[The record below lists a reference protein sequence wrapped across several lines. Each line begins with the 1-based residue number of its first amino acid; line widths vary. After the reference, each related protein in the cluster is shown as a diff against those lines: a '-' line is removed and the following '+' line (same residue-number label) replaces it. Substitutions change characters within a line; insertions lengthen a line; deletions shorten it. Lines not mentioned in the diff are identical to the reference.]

1 MKDVFIFA
9 LNLHEPPSERACAIL
24 CRAADEKKVHLY
36 RTARAHGK
44 AAQSMASQVLLR
56 YGASR
61 AMGVPMREVHITY
74 TEQGKPL
81 LNGGWHCSIS
91 HTDGVCICA
100 VARREIGIDIEKI
113 RPYPERVAEKYFSKD
128 EQDSVLFADN
138 KDSAFFEIW
147 TKHES
152 FVKLTGE
159 GLCGIRTPI
168 PESVHT
174 YTFRFLEMY
183 TVSVSMFTDLS

>member
-9 LNLHEPPSERACAIL
+9 LKTDEPPSESVCETL
-24 CRAADEKKVHLY
+24 CLAAEASKVRLY
-36 RTARAHGK
+36 RTASARTRAIQSL
-44 AAQSMASQVLLR
+44 AAQVLLR
-56 YGASR
+56 YGAAR
-61 AMGVPMREVHITY
+61 VMGVPMCDVRITY
-74 TEQGKPL
+74 TERGKPL
-81 LNGGWHCSIS
+81 LNNGWYCSVS

-100 VARREIGIDIEKI
+100 VARREIGMDIEKI

-128 EQDSVLFADN
+128 EQDSLIFAEN

-159 GLCGIRTPI
+159 GLRSIRTPI
-168 PESVHT
+168 PDDVHT
-174 YTFRFLEMY
+174 YTFRFLEKY
-183 TVSVSMFTDLS
+183 TVSVSMFTNLS